1 MVGLFFRMEDASFFH
16 RFHLLTPPCI
26 MLSIFI
32 IAFIIGVIVCV
43 GRYDAVHFYTDTA
56 FVYTL
61 PLKSCFRPSYKSPS
75 FEEWMEGV
83 WEEKGGGEGVWVGR
97 KDGVALFTR
106 HRQ

>member
-1 MVGLFFRMEDASFFH
+1 MQCTSILIRRLYILSLSNPASA
-16 RFHLLTPPCI
+16 HL
-26 MLSIFI
+26 M
-32 IAFIIGVIVCV
+32 
-43 GRYDAVHFYTDTA
+43 
-56 FVYTL
+56 
-61 PLKSCFRPSYKSPS
+61 KSPS